1 LLVPSRRPETHP
13 SSASTFKCRDAV
25 LWGTCKT
32 LHNSATDNSDLS
44 KTRNILLRVGSDKL
58 CIQAIIEVV
67 ALMKNPLKL
76 SPPDYP
82 LIRMKE

>member
-1 LLVPSRRPETHP
+1 LLVPSRRPATHP
-13 SSASTFKCRDAV
+13 SSASTFKCREAV

-67 ALMKNPLKL
+67 VLMKNPLNL